1 MVRPPILALGG
12 VRTPPGPAM
21 FERTE
26 RTQIQTKRKSDST
39 NLNRDDNKAVFLW
52 ILPLPTDL
60 SRVDDSAVV
69 LPDGGHLLL
78 DVSLV
83 QPPAGVLYHDGAET
97 LRQCV
102 QSRSRCGMVTPSVS
116 AAKAVV
122 AGEGRRSG

>member
-1 MVRPPILALGG
+1 M
-12 VRTPPGPAM
+12 
-21 FERTE
+21 
-26 RTQIQTKRKSDST
+26 
-39 NLNRDDNKAVFLW
+39 FLW
-52 ILPLPTDL
+52 ILPLSTDL

-83 QPPAGVLYHDGAET
+83 HPSAGVLYYDGAET
-97 LRQCV
+97 LRQRV

-122 AGEGRRSG
+122 AGEGPRSGSDGWRTLL